1 MRDCDL
7 ILPRRPVGR
16 VKTVN
21 LQTISELRFAS
32 EAYANEV
39 LPPSLS
45 RKKGTLSTKSGCV
58 TGGPELD

>member
-7 ILPRRPVGR
+7 ILPRR
-16 VKTVN
+16 
-21 LQTISELRFAS
+21 FAS
-32 EAYANEV
+32 DAYANEV